1 MSEGPW
7 KAFLLL
13 LFAISLSV
21 TGEFLLKAGMNQVGM
36 LSLTPKGFMS
46 GLLRAFSN
54 PRILA
59 GFALIF
65 CGSLI
70 WLAVLSRVELSWAY
84 PMLSL
89 GYLFVVLTSWFFL
102 GEAFSLL
109 RVMGTLFICLGVYFI
124 FRS

>member
-36 LSLTPKGFMS
+36 LSLTPKGFVS

-59 GFALIF
+59 GFAIIF

-70 WLAVLSRVELSWAY
+70 WLAVLSRADLSWAY
-84 PMLSL
+84 PLLSL

-102 GEAFSLL
+102 GEALSLL
-109 RVMGTLFICLGVYFI
+109 RVMGTIFVCLGVLLI

>member
-13 LFAISLSV
+13 LLAISLSV
-21 TGEFLLKAGMNQVGM
+21 TGEFLLKAGMNQVGV
-36 LSLTPKGFMS
+36 LSLTPKDFVS

-59 GFALIF
+59 GFVLIF
-65 CGSLI
+65 AGSLI
-70 WLAVLSRVELSWAY
+70 WLAVLSRVDLSWAY

-109 RVMGTLFICLGVYFI
+109 RVMGTIFVCLGVFFI

>member
-36 LSLTPKGFMS
+36 LSLTPKDFIS

-59 GFALIF
+59 GFAIIF
-65 CGSLI
+65 SGSLI
-70 WLAVLSRVELSWAY
+70 WLAVLSRADLSWAY

-102 GEAFSLL
+102 GETFSLL
-109 RVMGTLFICLGVYFI
+109 KMMGTLFICLGVYLV

>member
-21 TGEFLLKAGMNQVGM
+21 IGEFLLKAGMNQVGV
-36 LSLTPKGFMS
+36 LSLTPKGFVS

-59 GFALIF
+59 GFAFIF
-65 CGSLI
+65 SGSLI
-70 WLAVLSRVELSWAY
+70 WLAVLSRMDLSWAY

-102 GEAFSLL
+102 GETLSLL
-109 RVMGTLFICLGVYFI
+109 RVMGTLFVCLGVYLI

>member
-21 TGEFLLKAGMNQVGM
+21 TGEFLLKAGMNQVGV
-36 LSLTPKGFMS
+36 LSLAPKGFIS

-54 PRILA
+54 PKILA
-59 GFALIF
+59 GFAIIF
-65 CGSLI
+65 SGSLI
-70 WLAVLSRVELSWAY
+70 WLAVLSRADLSWAY

-109 RVMGTLFICLGVYFI
+109 RVMGTVFICLGVLLT

>member
-1 MSEGPW
+1 
-7 KAFLLL
+7 
-13 LFAISLSV
+13 
-21 TGEFLLKAGMNQVGM
+21 MNQVGV
-36 LSLTPKGFMS
+36 LSLAPKGFIS

-54 PRILA
+54 PKILA
-59 GFALIF
+59 GFAIIF
-65 CGSLI
+65 SGSLI
-70 WLAVLSRVELSWAY
+70 WLAVLSRADLSWAY

-109 RVMGTLFICLGVYFI
+109 RVMGTVFICLGVLLT

>member
-21 TGEFLLKAGMNQVGM
+21 PGEFLLKLGMNQVGM
-36 LSLTPKGFMS
+36 PSLTPRGFVS

-70 WLAVLSRVELSWAY
+70 WLAVLSRVDLSWAY

-102 GEAFSLL
+102 GETFSLL
-109 RVMGTLFICLGVYFI
+109 RVMGTVFVCLGVLLI

>member
-36 LSLTPKGFMS
+36 LSLTPKGFIS

-59 GFALIF
+59 GFAFLF
-65 CGSLI
+65 SGSLI
-70 WLAVLSRVELSWAY
+70 WLAVLSRADLSWAY
-84 PMLSL
+84 PLLSL

-109 RVMGTLFICLGVYFI
+109 RLLGTVFICLGVLLI

>member
-13 LFAISLSV
+13 LLAISLSV
-21 TGEFLLKAGMNQVGM
+21 TGEFLLKAGMNQVGV
-36 LSLTPKGFMS
+36 LSLTPKDFVS

-59 GFALIF
+59 GFAFIF
-65 CGSLI
+65 SGSLI
-70 WLAVLSRVELSWAY
+70 WLAVLSRVDLSWAY

-109 RVMGTLFICLGVYFI
+109 RVTGTILVCLGVFFI

>member
-21 TGEFLLKAGMNQVGM
+21 TGEFLLKAGMNQVGV
-36 LSLTPKGFMS
+36 LSLTPKAFAS
-46 GLLRAFSN
+46 GLLKAFSN

-84 PMLSL
+84 PLLSL

-109 RVMGTLFICLGVYFI
+109 RVMGTLFICLGVYLI

>member
-36 LSLTPKGFMS
+36 LSLTPRGFMA

-59 GFALIF
+59 GFAFIF
-65 CGSLI
+65 SGSLI
-70 WLAVLSRVELSWAY
+70 WLAVLSRVDLSWAY

-102 GEAFSLL
+102 GEAFSFP
-109 RVMGTLFICLGVYFI
+109 RVVGTLFICLGVYLI